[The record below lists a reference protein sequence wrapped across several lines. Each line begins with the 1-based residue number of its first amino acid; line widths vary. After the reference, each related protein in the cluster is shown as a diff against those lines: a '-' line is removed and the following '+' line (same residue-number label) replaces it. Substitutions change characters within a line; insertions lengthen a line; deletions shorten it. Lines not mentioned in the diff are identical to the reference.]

1 MNKLLRPKKNFCI
14 SNASNTFKEIY
25 ASYLNDENLKKVNI
39 ELIKHPTKNVLEE
52 VIKQRKM
59 KIDPENDLF
68 SDLIN
73 KDDLDL
79 DAKKVLK
86 KYKND
91 KNQIYNEDEEDSKIK
106 KMSKKYLLSFNGKK
120 IKKKLKLNYNSS
132 SNYLVNFN
140 KNKKTNGNIGFVS
153 LSPTFTNK
161 NVIQFPK
168 IFSSK
173 SKNKLNFNQL
183 ESMRE
188 KMKRIEIENSNF
200 NKNNIK
206 RNLKIKSLSQGNMK
220 IRRNILDIKNTF
232 YLNPQL
238 KGMESLINKLGNVCK
253 KSKSIIKN
261 INIFSETE
269 QCFLDKKKRIT
280 MKLVKKY

>member
-168 IFSSK
+168 IFSNK